1 MKTNYIYVCALIL
14 SIAGCS
20 NKKEVKEV
28 IPPVYYQIV
37 GQTSNSKLFSFPGVI
52 QSSQEP
58 RLSFKVA
65 GTIEK
70 IAVKLGD
77 TLRRGAVIAT
87 IDNSDYAVNYNRSL
101 SGLKGAEANFV
112 AAKAAFGR
120 VEKMY
125 INGNVSL
132 SDYEKAKLQFE
143 SAESMKISTSLQ
155 VDAARNQLD
164 YTYLR
169 APFDGVVTSL
179 FIKEREMASPG
190 VPIAVLSGLSVAEVK
205 TSVPESVV
213 GKINRGDSVK
223 VYLNSLP
230 EKKYSGVIKELS
242 LGTANTSAYPV
253 IIKLDKSSNELFS
266 GMTVT
271 VEIVAKKSEAFIGE
285 YIIDADAVGHDY
297 SGDHVYIAVKDSL
310 KDIYHVSKR
319 SVTLGELRE
328 EGYLVLDGLNKDEI
342 VITAGLSY
350 LYEGKK
356 VRLIL

>member
-1 MKTNYIYVCALIL
+1 MKTKYIFICALLL
-14 SIAGCS
+14 SIVGCS

-28 IPPVYYQIV
+28 IPPVYYEIV
-37 GQTSNSKLFSFPGVI
+37 GQTRGSEFMTFPGVV

-58 RLSFKVA
+58 RLSFKVP
-65 GTIEK
+65 GTIDK
-70 IAVKLGD
+70 IGVELGD
-77 TLRRGAVIAT
+77 TLKKGTIIAT
-87 IDNSDYAVNYNRSL
+87 LDNSDYAVNYNRSL

-112 AAKAAFGR
+112 AAKAAFAR

-143 SAESMKISTSLQ
+143 SSENMKISTDLQ
-155 VDAARNQLD
+155 VAAAKNQLD

-179 FIKEREMASPG
+179 FLKEREMAAPG
-190 VPIAVLSGLSVAEVK
+190 VPIAVLSGLSAVEIRSA
-205 TSVPESVV
+205 VPESVV

-223 VYLNSLP
+223 VYLSSLP
-230 EKKYSGVIKELS
+230 NTKYSGVIKELS
-242 LGTANTSAYPV
+242 LGTANTSAYPI
-253 IIKLDKSSNELFS
+253 IIKLNKSSKELFS

-271 VEIVAKKSEAFIGE
+271 VEIVAKSSNAAEEEFVIHP
-285 YIIDADAVGHDY
+285 DAVAHDY
-297 SGDHVYIAVKDSL
+297 SGNHVYIAVKDSL
-310 KDIYHVSKR
+310 KDIYIVSKR

-328 EGYLVLDGLNKDEI
+328 GGYLVLEGLNKDEI

-356 VRLIL
+356 VRLLL